1 MKMSHMIL
9 AGCLIGLLAGCRT
22 PTMKGTPFYVGEER
36 KTVGEVSDR
45 VNLWPLAYWDDPM
58 GSIAWPIVS
67 FSDDQFAIRPLYSQY
82 RQNGAGGRYDE
93 FNLLWPFIQAD
104 LDGAIYRIFPLFF
117 AEDFQCLFPVY
128 WNFDD
133 YNVLF
138 PLWHYKGRMFGDE
151 ISESDWKLYTLGG
164 LAGIQHV
171 GSKFHASWL
180 FPLWYEDSDGR
191 FITPVYGKTSNA
203 HWTFPFYYAD
213 DSGLLVTPFY
223 GRKDDT
229 YWILPLCYQ
238 DSNTFVSSF
247 YMHGDKG
254 TTTWWAIPSLLAWGS
269 TGYEG
274 MEAVR
279 SDGKILLGIGSWSFE
294 RRERT
299 WSLFPLIRQTFGQ
312 RYSTTRL
319 GWILSGWACSDGNV
333 EYAYLLPVFLWKDSG
348 SFVSPLLG
356 WGKQEE
362 VWTDAYLLPL
372 FVWTRGQSL
381 MTPLFGWGPTWRYAT
396 PLFMWGQTWRY
407 ATPLF
412 MWGSTWCCMT
422 PFLGWRTGTDK
433 GGWLFPIWNYR
444 ESRTF
449 DETCARLDWEAQR
462 LPEWI
467 TVDREV
473 VTNRAGVVSTQLTGN
488 AFNVQSRTDW
498 LLFSDNFHTIGGGM
512 HGDPTNR
519 LYTISSHRKIGNRL
533 GANYDAKRTA
543 TYNPATREKV
553 SDVDEVSSSLLI
565 WLYQYNCTEDRM
577 AKNIRTRRCRS
588 LWKLWDWN
596 EREGAVSFDVFPG
609 FTYDAQSNGASQA
622 SFLWRFFRYA
632 HDPANG
638 TSIDVFFLPV
648 WRP

>member
-1 MKMSHMIL
+1 M
-9 AGCLIGLLAGCRT
+9 
-22 PTMKGTPFYVGEER
+22 
-36 KTVGEVSDR
+36 
-45 VNLWPLAYWDDPM
+45 
-58 GSIAWPIVS
+58 
-67 FSDDQFAIRPLYSQY
+67 
-82 RQNGAGGRYDE
+82 
-93 FNLLWPFIQAD
+93 
-104 LDGAIYRIFPLFF
+104 YRIFPLFF
-117 AEDFQCLFPVY
+117 SDYFQCPFPVY
-128 WNFDD
+128 WNFGE

-138 PLWHYKGRMFGDE
+138 PLWHYKGRMFSDE
-151 ISESDWKLYTLGG
+151 MFKSWWNFYTLGG
-164 LAGIQHV
+164 LAGIQYRDSEV
-171 GSKFHASWL
+171 RSSWL
-180 FPLWYEDSDGR
+180 LPLWYEDSDGR
-191 FITPVYGKTSNA
+191 FITPVYGKTPDA

-213 DSGLLVTPFY
+213 DTGLLATPFY
-223 GRKDDT
+223 GRKDDA

-238 DSNTFVSSF
+238 DSDTFVSSF

-254 TTTWWAIPSLLAWGS
+254 TTTWWAIPSLLAWGN

-274 MEAVR
+274 TETVH
-279 SDGKILLGIGSWSFE
+279 SDGKILLGVGSWSFE
-294 RRERT
+294 HNEQT

-312 RYSTTRL
+312 HSSKTWL
-319 GWILSGWACSDGNV
+319 GWYFSGWAYEGEDI
-333 EYAYLLPVFLWKDSG
+333 EYAYLFPVFLWEHSQG
-348 SFVSPLLG
+348 FLSPLFG
-356 WGKQEE
+356 WGERKGE
-362 VWTDAYLLPL
+362 WTDAYLLPL
-372 FVWTRGQSL
+372 FAWSRGQSL
-381 MTPLFGWGPTWRYAT
+381 VTPLFGWGPTWRYAT
-396 PLFMWGQTWRY
+396 P
-407 ATPLF
+407 
-412 MWGSTWCCMT
+412 
-422 PFLGWRTGTDK
+422 FLGWRTGADK
-433 GGWLFPIWNYR
+433 GGWLFPVWNYR

-488 AFNVQSRTDW
+488 AFNAQSRTDW

-596 EREGAVSFDVFPG
+596 EREGAVSFDIFPG

-638 TSIDVFFLPV
+638 TSLDVFFLPV

>member
-22 PTMKGTPFYVGEER
+22 PTMKGTPFYVGEDR

-82 RQNGAGGRYDE
+82 RQSGAGGRYDE

-247 YMHGDKG
+247 YMHGDEG
-254 TTTWWAIPSLLAWGS
+254 AETWWAIPSLLAWGS

-362 VWTDAYLLPL
+362 EWTEAYLLPL

-396 PLFMWGQTWRY
+396 PLFMWG
-407 ATPLF
+407 
-412 MWGSTWCCMT
+412 STWCCMT
-422 PFLGWRTGTDK
+422 PFLGWRTGADK
-433 GGWLFPIWNYR
+433 GGWLFPVWNYR

-473 VTNRAGVVSTQLTGN
+473 VTNWEGVVSTQLTGN

-638 TSIDVFFLPV
+638 TSLDVFFLPV

>member
-1 MKMSHMIL
+1 M
-9 AGCLIGLLAGCRT
+9 
-22 PTMKGTPFYVGEER
+22 
-36 KTVGEVSDR
+36 
-45 VNLWPLAYWDDPM
+45 
-58 GSIAWPIVS
+58 
-67 FSDDQFAIRPLYSQY
+67 
-82 RQNGAGGRYDE
+82 
-93 FNLLWPFIQAD
+93 
-104 LDGAIYRIFPLFF
+104 YRIFPLFLS
-117 AEDFQCLFPVY
+117 DYFQCLFPVY
-128 WNFDD
+128 WNFGE

-138 PLWHYKGRMFGDE
+138 PLWHYKGRMFSDE
-151 ISESDWKLYTLGG
+151 MFKSWWNFYTLGG
-164 LAGIQHV
+164 LAGIQYRDSEV
-171 GSKFHASWL
+171 RSSWL
-180 FPLWYEDSDGR
+180 LPLWYEDSDGR
-191 FITPVYGKTSNA
+191 FITPVYGKTPDA

-213 DSGLLVTPFY
+213 DTGLLATPFY
-223 GRKDDT
+223 GRKDDA

-238 DSNTFVSSF
+238 DSDTFVSSF

-254 TTTWWAIPSLLAWGS
+254 TTTWWAIPSLLAWGN

-274 MEAVR
+274 TETVH

-294 RRERT
+294 HNEQT

-312 RYSTTRL
+312 HSSKTWL
-319 GWILSGWACSDGNV
+319 GWYFSGWAYEGEDI
-333 EYAYLLPVFLWKDSG
+333 EYAYLFPVFLWEHSQG
-348 SFVSPLLG
+348 FLSPLFG
-356 WGKQEE
+356 WGERKGE
-362 VWTDAYLLPL
+362 WTDAYLLPL
-372 FVWTRGQSL
+372 FAWSRGQSL
-381 MTPLFGWGPTWRYAT
+381 VTPLFG
-396 PLFMWGQTWRY
+396 WGQTWRY
-407 ATPLF
+407 A
-412 MWGSTWCCMT
+412 T

-473 VTNRAGVVSTQLTGN
+473 VTNREGVVSTQLTGN

-638 TSIDVFFLPV
+638 TSLDVFFLPV
-648 WRP
+648 WCP

>member
-247 YMHGDKG
+247 YMHGDEG
-254 TTTWWAIPSLLAWGS
+254 AETWWAIPSLLAWGS

-319 GWILSGWACSDGNV
+319 GWIFSGWACSDGNV

-396 PLFMWGQTWRY
+396 PLFMWG
-407 ATPLF
+407 
-412 MWGSTWCCMT
+412 STWCCMT
-422 PFLGWRTGTDK
+422 PFLGWRTGADK
-433 GGWLFPIWNYR
+433 GGWLFPVWNYR

-473 VTNRAGVVSTQLTGN
+473 VTNWEGVVSTQLTGN
-488 AFNVQSRTDW
+488 AFNAQSRTDW

-638 TSIDVFFLPV
+638 TSLDVFFLPV

>member
-191 FITPVYGKTSNA
+191 FITPVYGKTPDA

-247 YMHGDKG
+247 YMHGDEG
-254 TTTWWAIPSLLAWGS
+254 AETWWAIPSLLAWGS

-396 PLFMWGQTWRY
+396 PLFMWG
-407 ATPLF
+407 
-412 MWGSTWCCMT
+412 STWCCMT
-422 PFLGWRTGTDK
+422 PFLGWRTGSDK

-488 AFNVQSRTDW
+488 AFNAQSRTDW

-638 TSIDVFFLPV
+638 TSLDVFFLPV

>member
-247 YMHGDKG
+247 YMHGDEG
-254 TTTWWAIPSLLAWGS
+254 AETWWAIPSLLAWGS

-488 AFNVQSRTDW
+488 AFNVQRRTDW

-638 TSIDVFFLPV
+638 TSLDVFFLPV

>member
-1 MKMSHMIL
+1 MKMAHWIL
-9 AGCLIGLLAGCRT
+9 AGCMFGLLAGCRT
-22 PTMKGTPFYVGEER
+22 PTMKGTPFYVGEE
-36 KTVGEVSDR
+36 KTAVGEVSDR
-45 VNLWPLAYWDDPM
+45 VNLWPLAYWDDPT

-104 LDGAIYRIFPLFF
+104 LDGAIYRIFPLFL
-117 AEDFQCLFPVY
+117 AEDFQCLFPLY

-133 YNVLF
+133 CNVLF

-171 GSKFHASWL
+171 GSKFHSSWL

-191 FITPVYGKTSNA
+191 FITPVCGKTPNA
-203 HWTFPFYYAD
+203 HWTFPFYYTD
-213 DSGLLVTPFY
+213 DTGLLVTPFY

-229 YWILPLCYQ
+229 SWILPLCYQ
-238 DSNTFVSSF
+238 NSNTFVSSF
-247 YMHGDKG
+247 YMHGDEG
-254 TTTWWAIPSLLAWGS
+254 AETWWAIPALLAWGS

-274 MEAVR
+274 SETVR
-279 SDGKILLGIGSWSFE
+279 SDGRILLGIGSWSFE

-299 WSLFPLIRQTFGQ
+299 WNLFPLIRQTSGQ

-333 EYAYLLPVFLWKDSG
+333 EYAYLFPVFLWKDSG

-356 WGKQEE
+356 WDKQGEE
-362 VWTDAYLLPL
+362 WTDAYLLPL
-372 FVWTRGQSL
+372 FAWSRGQSL
-381 MTPLFGWGPTWRYAT
+381 MTPLFGWGPTWRYV
-396 PLFMWGQTWRY
+396 
-407 ATPLF
+407 TPLF

-422 PFLGWRTGTDK
+422 PFLGWRTGSDK

-449 DETCARLDWEAQR
+449 DETCARLDWEATR
-462 LPEWI
+462 IPEWI
-467 TVDREV
+467 AVDREV
-473 VTNRAGVVSTQLTGN
+473 VTNRAGDVSTQVTGH
-488 AFNVQSRTDW
+488 AFNVQRRTDW
-498 LLFSDNFHTIGGGM
+498 LLFSDSFHTIGGSM

-533 GANYDAKRTA
+533 GANYDARRTA

-565 WLYQYNCTEDRM
+565 WLYQYNCVEDHM
-577 AKNIRTRRCRS
+577 EQTIRKRRCRG

-596 EREGAVSFDVFPG
+596 EQEGAVSFDVFPG
-609 FTYDAQSNGASQA
+609 FTYDAQPNGASQT

-632 HDPANG
+632 RDPSSG
-638 TSIDVFFLPV
+638 TSLDVFFLPL

>member
-104 LDGAIYRIFPLFF
+104 LEDGMYRIFPLFLS
-117 AEDFQCLFPVY
+117 DYFQCLFPIY

-138 PLWHYKGRMFGDE
+138 PLWHYKGRMFSDE
-151 ISESDWKLYTLGG
+151 MFKSWWNFYTLGG
-164 LAGIQHV
+164 LAGIQYRDSEV
-171 GSKFHASWL
+171 RSSWL
-180 FPLWYEDSDGR
+180 LPLWYEDSDGR
-191 FITPVYGKTSNA
+191 FITPVYGKTPDA

-213 DSGLLVTPFY
+213 DTGLLATPFY
-223 GRKDDT
+223 GRKDDA

-238 DSNTFVSSF
+238 DSDTFVSSF

-254 TTTWWAIPSLLAWGS
+254 TTTWWAIPSLLAWGN

-274 MEAVR
+274 TETVH

-294 RRERT
+294 HNEQT

-312 RYSTTRL
+312 HSSKTWL
-319 GWILSGWACSDGNV
+319 GWYFSGWAYEGEDI
-333 EYAYLLPVFLWKDSG
+333 EYAYLFPVFLWEHSQG
-348 SFVSPLLG
+348 FLSPLFG
-356 WGKQEE
+356 WGERKGE
-362 VWTDAYLLPL
+362 WTDAYLLPL
-372 FVWTRGQSL
+372 FAWSRGQSL
-381 MTPLFGWGPTWRYAT
+381 VTPLFG
-396 PLFMWGQTWRY
+396 WGQTWRY
-407 ATPLF
+407 ATP
-412 MWGSTWCCMT
+412 
-422 PFLGWRTGTDK
+422 FLGWRTGADK
-433 GGWLFPIWNYR
+433 GGWLFPVWNYR

-488 AFNVQSRTDW
+488 AFNAQSRTDW

-638 TSIDVFFLPV
+638 TSLDVFFLPV

>member
-1 MKMSHMIL
+1 MNMRQMIL
-9 AGCLIGLLAGCRT
+9 VGGIICLLAGCRT
-22 PTMKGTPFYVGEER
+22 PTMKGTPFYAGEER

-45 VNLWPLAYWDDPM
+45 VNLWPLAYWDDPT
-58 GSIAWPIVS
+58 GSIAWPVIT
-67 FSDDQFAIRPLYSQY
+67 FSDDLFAIRPLYSQY

-104 LDGAIYRIFPLFF
+104 LEDGMYRIFPLFLS
-117 AEDFQCLFPVY
+117 DYFQCLFPVY
-128 WNFDD
+128 WNFGE

-138 PLWHYKGRMFGDE
+138 PLWHYKGRMFSDE
-151 ISESDWKLYTLGG
+151 MFKSWWNFYTLGG
-164 LAGIQHV
+164 LAGIQYRDSEV
-171 GSKFHASWL
+171 RSSWL
-180 FPLWYEDSDGR
+180 LPLWYEDSDGR
-191 FITPVYGKTSNA
+191 FITPVYGKTPDA

-213 DSGLLVTPFY
+213 DTGLLATPFC
-223 GRKDDT
+223 GRKDDA

-238 DSNTFVSSF
+238 DSDTFVSSF

-254 TTTWWAIPSLLAWGS
+254 TTTWWAIPSLLAWGN

-274 MEAVR
+274 TETVH

-294 RRERT
+294 HNEQT
-299 WSLFPLIRQTFGQ
+299 WSLFPLIRQTYGQ
-312 RYSTTRL
+312 HSSKTWL
-319 GWILSGWACSDGNV
+319 GWYFSGWAYEGEDI
-333 EYAYLLPVFLWKDSG
+333 EYAYLFPVFLWEHSQG
-348 SFVSPLLG
+348 FLSPLFG
-356 WGKQEE
+356 WGERKGE
-362 VWTDAYLLPL
+362 WTDAYLLPL
-372 FVWTRGQSL
+372 FAWSRGQSL
-381 MTPLFGWGPTWRYAT
+381 VTPLFG
-396 PLFMWGQTWRY
+396 WGQTWRY
-407 ATPLF
+407 A
-412 MWGSTWCCMT
+412 T

-473 VTNRAGVVSTQLTGN
+473 VTNREGVVSTQLTGN

-596 EREGAVSFDVFPG
+596 EREGAVSFDIFPG

-638 TSIDVFFLPV
+638 TSLDVFFLPV

>member
-180 FPLWYEDSDGR
+180 LPLWYEDSDGR
-191 FITPVYGKTSNA
+191 FITPVYGKTPDA

-213 DSGLLVTPFY
+213 DTGLLATPFY
-223 GRKDDT
+223 GRKDDA

-238 DSNTFVSSF
+238 DSDTFVSSF
-247 YMHGDKG
+247 YMHGDEG
-254 TTTWWAIPSLLAWGS
+254 AETWWAIPSLLAWGS

-362 VWTDAYLLPL
+362 EWTEAYLLPL

-381 MTPLFGWGPTWRYAT
+381 MTPLFGWGP
-396 PLFMWGQTWRY
+396 TWRY

-473 VTNRAGVVSTQLTGN
+473 VTNREGVVSTQLTGN

-638 TSIDVFFLPV
+638 TSLDVFFLPV

>member
-247 YMHGDKG
+247 YMHGDEG
-254 TTTWWAIPSLLAWGS
+254 AETWWAIPSLLAWGS

-319 GWILSGWACSDGNV
+319 GWIFSGWACSDGNV

-396 PLFMWGQTWRY
+396 PLFMWG
-407 ATPLF
+407 
-412 MWGSTWCCMT
+412 STWCCMT
-422 PFLGWRTGTDK
+422 PFLGWRTGADK
-433 GGWLFPIWNYR
+433 GGWLFPVWNYR

-473 VTNRAGVVSTQLTGN
+473 VTNWEGVVSTQLTGN
-488 AFNVQSRTDW
+488 AFNVQRRTDW

-638 TSIDVFFLPV
+638 TSLDVFFLPV

>member
-247 YMHGDKG
+247 YMHGDEG
-254 TTTWWAIPSLLAWGS
+254 AETWWAIPSLLAWGS

-362 VWTDAYLLPL
+362 EWTEAYLLPL

-381 MTPLFGWGPTWRYAT
+381 MTPLFGWGP
-396 PLFMWGQTWRY
+396 TWRY

-596 EREGAVSFDVFPG
+596 EREGAVSFDIFPG

-638 TSIDVFFLPV
+638 TSLDVFFLPV

>member
-247 YMHGDKG
+247 YMHGDEG
-254 TTTWWAIPSLLAWGS
+254 AETWWAIPSLLAWGS

-396 PLFMWGQTWRY
+396 PLFMWG
-407 ATPLF
+407 
-412 MWGSTWCCMT
+412 STWCCMT

-473 VTNRAGVVSTQLTGN
+473 VTNWEGVVSTQLTGN

-638 TSIDVFFLPV
+638 TSLDVFFLPV

>member
-247 YMHGDKG
+247 YMHGDEG
-254 TTTWWAIPSLLAWGS
+254 AETWWAIPSLLAWGS

-299 WSLFPLIRQTFGQ
+299 WRLFPLIRQTFGQ

-362 VWTDAYLLPL
+362 EWTEAYLLPL

-396 PLFMWGQTWRY
+396 PLFMWG
-407 ATPLF
+407 
-412 MWGSTWCCMT
+412 STWCCMT
-422 PFLGWRTGTDK
+422 PFLGWRTGADK

-596 EREGAVSFDVFPG
+596 EREGTVSFDVFPG

-638 TSIDVFFLPV
+638 TSLDVFFLPV

>member
-247 YMHGDKG
+247 YMHGDEG
-254 TTTWWAIPSLLAWGS
+254 AETWWAIPSLLAWGN

-274 MEAVR
+274 TETVH

-294 RRERT
+294 HNEQT

-312 RYSTTRL
+312 HSSKTWL
-319 GWILSGWACSDGNV
+319 GWYFSGWAYEGEDI
-333 EYAYLLPVFLWKDSG
+333 EYAYLFPVFLWEHSQG
-348 SFVSPLLG
+348 FLSPLFG
-356 WGKQEE
+356 WGERKGE
-362 VWTDAYLLPL
+362 WTDAYLLPL
-372 FVWTRGQSL
+372 FAWSRGQSL
-381 MTPLFGWGPTWRYAT
+381 VTPLFG
-396 PLFMWGQTWRY
+396 WGQTWRY
-407 ATPLF
+407 A
-412 MWGSTWCCMT
+412 T

-473 VTNRAGVVSTQLTGN
+473 VTNREGVVSTQLTGN

-596 EREGAVSFDVFPG
+596 EREGTVSFDIFPG

-638 TSIDVFFLPV
+638 TSLDVFFLPV

>member
-1 MKMSHMIL
+1 MNMRQMIL
-9 AGCLIGLLAGCRT
+9 VGGIICLLAGCRT

-247 YMHGDKG
+247 YMHGDEG
-254 TTTWWAIPSLLAWGS
+254 AETWWAIPSLLAWGS

-362 VWTDAYLLPL
+362 EWTEAYLLPL

-381 MTPLFGWGPTWRYAT
+381 MTPLFGWGP
-396 PLFMWGQTWRY
+396 TWRY

-473 VTNRAGVVSTQLTGN
+473 VTNREGVVSTQLTGN

-638 TSIDVFFLPV
+638 TSLDVFFLPV

>member
-247 YMHGDKG
+247 YMHGDEG
-254 TTTWWAIPSLLAWGS
+254 AETWWAIPSLLAWGS

-362 VWTDAYLLPL
+362 EWTEAYLLPL

-381 MTPLFGWGPTWRYAT
+381 MTPLFGWGP
-396 PLFMWGQTWRY
+396 TWRY

-473 VTNRAGVVSTQLTGN
+473 VTNWEGVVSTQLTGN

-638 TSIDVFFLPV
+638 TSLDVFFLPV